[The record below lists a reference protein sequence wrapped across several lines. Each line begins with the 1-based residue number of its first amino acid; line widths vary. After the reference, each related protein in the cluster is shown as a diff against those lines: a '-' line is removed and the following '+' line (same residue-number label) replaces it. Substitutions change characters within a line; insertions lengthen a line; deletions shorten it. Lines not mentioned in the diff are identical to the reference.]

1 MKCRCI
7 GQRGRLSEGTLNG
20 PMVEDHLAKLRLT
33 SPVTTLFTRP
43 ATQDQ
48 TNVHLAYQQ
57 LLLSQSSKNR
67 FQSITNLMIALVLAL
82 LPFAA
87 YIFSG
92 MGTESLGPFRYIFR
106 DGISYLWTP
115 RPAQRVMYIY
125 NFDNRDDDG
134 EVDEPRRPPATL
146 KQIEIAVSSVHSF
159 NLVPLPYPSA
169 IPDNNTQQ
177 AKVQFQM
184 QPSPWEAG
192 AKLWDGPNTKDARK
206 GSGLQSC
213 TEAQLE
219 LLSEALRRRSGTRA
233 PNKDAFLEQRNKQD
247 FVNPSGQWIVDEV
260 LEATS
265 SRLVFVL
272 RES

>member
-1 MKCRCI
+1 
-7 GQRGRLSEGTLNG
+7 
-20 PMVEDHLAKLRLT
+20 MVEDHLAKLRLT
-33 SPVTTLFTRP
+33 SPVTTLFSRP

-115 RPAQRVMYIY
+115 RPAQRAMYIY
-125 NFDNRDDDG
+125 NFDNGVHESEKDN
-134 EVDEPRRPPATL
+134 PRRAPETL
-146 KQIEIAVSSVHSF
+146 KQIEAAVSSLHIF
-159 NLVPLPYPSA
+159 NLVPIPYPSA
-169 IPDNNTQQ
+169 IQDNNTQLAQ
-177 AKVQFQM
+177 VQLQK

-192 AKLWDGPNTKDARK
+192 ARLWDGQSKKDAIK

-213 TEAQLE
+213 TESQLE
-219 LLSEALRRRSGTRA
+219 LLSEALRRRNGTRA
-233 PNKDAFLEQRNKQD
+233 PNKDAFLEQRNKQEY
-247 FVNPSGQWIVDEV
+247 VYPSGQWIVDEV
-260 LEATS
+260 HEASS